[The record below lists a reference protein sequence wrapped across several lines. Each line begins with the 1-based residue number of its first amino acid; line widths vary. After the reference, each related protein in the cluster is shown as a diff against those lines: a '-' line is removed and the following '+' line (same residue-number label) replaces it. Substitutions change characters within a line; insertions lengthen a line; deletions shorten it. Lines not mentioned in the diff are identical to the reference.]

1 MASKAHQ
8 RRVPLRT
15 CVVCGTRAT
24 KTDLIRLVAS
34 KNGAVHVDA
43 TARLPGRGV
52 YLCKDAACRRD
63 GLKRGRL
70 EYSLRASIDDESWNG
85 LLPAI
90 ESTIKGGREQA
101 TR

>member
-1 MASKAHQ
+1 MVSKTRR

-15 CVVCGTRAT
+15 CVACGTRAS
-24 KTDLIRLVAS
+24 KPDLIRLVAS
-34 KNGAVHVDA
+34 KDGAVQVDT

-52 YLCKDAACRRD
+52 YVCKDAACRRD

-70 EYSLRASIDDESWNG
+70 EYSLRTSIDNESWNS

-90 ESTIKGGREQA
+90 ESTIEIGREQV